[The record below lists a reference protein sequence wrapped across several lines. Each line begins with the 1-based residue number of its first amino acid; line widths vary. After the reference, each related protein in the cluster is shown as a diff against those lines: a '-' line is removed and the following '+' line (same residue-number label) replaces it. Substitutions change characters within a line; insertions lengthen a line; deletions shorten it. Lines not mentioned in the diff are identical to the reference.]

1 MEEDTTKHKESIN
14 LIWNE
19 FENTKLEMCYRMA
32 KFKKMFTYLRE
43 EERATLKTR
52 DLLLIY
58 QGEWKKQV
66 KATCDIH
73 PNQPLSLFCFTD
85 CLALC
90 PACLVEK
97 HLNHSV
103 CWVDDQRQVE

>member
-32 KFKKMFTYLRE
+32 KLKKMFTYLRE
-43 EERATLKTR
+43 EERQTLKTR

-58 QGEWKKQV
+58 QGEWKKPV
-66 KATCDIH
+66 KTHCDLH
-73 PNQPLSLFCFTD
+73 HKQPLTLFCFTD
-85 CLALC
+85 CLPIC
-90 PACLVEK
+90 PKCLVEK
-97 HLNHSV
+97 HMNHSV
-103 CWVDDQRQVE
+103 SWVEDQRQSE